1 MDTKN
6 YLKNLKKVLQQNNLE
21 TMLKK
26 YKEIKK
32 NRGFVNSTN
41 IEELIT
47 IVNPDANVLASH
59 LSSLCTEQYKE
70 K

>member
-1 MDTKN
+1 
-6 YLKNLKKVLQQNNLE
+6 
-21 TMLKK
+21 MLKK